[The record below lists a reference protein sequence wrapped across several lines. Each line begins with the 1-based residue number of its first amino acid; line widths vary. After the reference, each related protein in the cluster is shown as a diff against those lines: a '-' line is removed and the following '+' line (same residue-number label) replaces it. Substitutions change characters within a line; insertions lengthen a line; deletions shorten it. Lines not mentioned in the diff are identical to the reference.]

1 MEFVE
6 VELGP
11 TMMDSIRIIE
21 RLLTQAKY
29 HKEHVLYKN
38 YPDVKIETEVK
49 ETTEKKWGF
58 NYNQPKE
65 EWEKEK

>member
-49 ETTEKKWGF
+49 ETTEKK
-58 NYNQPKE
+58 
-65 EWEKEK
+65 